1 MKKKNMRLLALL
13 LAAVLAL
20 SACGGGNKDDSSGG
34 GETTPPASTGTDTP
48 GTTPA
53 EPSEPA
59 GTKAEPVKDFTTYQT
74 AANEMETFLVFNNEG
89 QATQDV
95 LANCMAGLLE
105 VTPKGTLQPAI
116 ATEWGTEDGGLT
128 WTFKLRDDVTWVD
141 VNGNEKA
148 KCTAQDWLTS
158 LEWVLNYHKN
168 DAKNTSMPTQM
179 IAGAQEYYDY
189 TKELDE
195 ADAMA
200 LTAADDAFRNTV
212 GIEVPDDYT
221 IIYHC
226 CKNVTYFDSLAVA
239 APLMPLS
246 QAMVDELGVDNVKS
260 MQNTDMWY
268 NGPYLITEFIQGN
281 SKTLTRNEAYYD
293 KDCTLFDSVTVLMV
307 DDALMGQTL
316 FFNGDVDT
324 CSLSESNLHT
334 IYDDANHE
342 LRGNLVEDRA
352 AKYSY
357 TIHLNYGKRLEDG
370 TPDVN
375 WNTAIANEAFRQS
388 LYYGLDLTRFWAR
401 TNYIHP
407 EKLENVAYTMK
418 NLLYFSDGTD
428 YVEHVWEKIGLPEGK
443 GRYDAVKAQQ
453 YKEQAMEEL
462 AGKVTFPVQLDHYI
476 KASDQN
482 ALDQATVI
490 KEMVEALGT
499 DFITVN
505 IKTFVSSV
513 SKEVYTPQLNSW
525 SFSGWGADYAD
536 PENFLGQELYGND
549 SAYFAVGMSHTN
561 DPECLTDPG
570 LIATLEEFTA
580 MAEAA
585 SQIYDD
591 LDQRYDAYA
600 EAEAYFLNHA
610 LAIPTYYNI
619 PWQLTKVNVY
629 SKPFAMFG
637 MQNNL
642 YKNWETS
649 EEPYTTEQYAAFEA
663 AFNG

>member
-1 MKKKNMRLLALL
+1 MSSVSVSFFRYTVQSRRTVPAYRSMALFTSCSLRIAPPRSRLLPAPSPS
-13 LAAVLAL
+13 AAVAVTI
-20 SACGGGNKDDSSGG
+20 ACAVLGADPGDSVVTDPVAVGVHKAD
-34 GETTPPASTGTDTP
+34 PAAVVADAIAVGIQMGTD
-48 GTTPA
+48 
-53 EPSEPA
+53 
-59 GTKAEPVKDFTTYQT
+59 
-74 AANEMETFLVFNNEG
+74 
-89 QATQDV
+89 
-95 LANCMAGLLE
+95 
-105 VTPKGTLQPAI
+105 
-116 ATEWGTEDGGLT
+116 
-128 WTFKLRDDVTWVD
+128 
-141 VNGNEKA
+141 
-148 KCTAQDWLTS
+148 
-158 LEWVLNYHKN
+158 
-168 DAKNTSMPTQM
+168 
-179 IAGAQEYYDY
+179 AGAIVV
-189 TKELDE
+189 TN
-195 ADAMA
+195 AIVVGVHVIVAM
-200 LTAADDAFRNTV
+200 
-212 GIEVPDDYT
+212 
-221 IIYHC
+221 
-226 CKNVTYFDSLAVA
+226 SLAVA

-536 PENFLGQELYGND
+536 PQNFLGQQCYKTDG
-549 SAYFAVGMSHTN
+549 AYYEANYSHYNSTDN
-561 DPECLTDPG
+561 PE
-570 LIATLEEFTA
+570 LIATLEEFTKMVKDA
-580 MAEAA
+580 DAITDDMDARYEAYAQAEAFLLDHAIVIPTSYSVSVGMTKSNVWAQKYA
-585 SQIYDD
+585 SYGAQNGMYKNYITN
-591 LDQRYDAYA
+591 A
-600 EAEAYFLNHA
+600 EA
-610 LAIPTYYNI
+610 
-619 PWQLTKVNVY
+619 
-629 SKPFAMFG
+629 PF
-637 MQNNL
+637 
-642 YKNWETS
+642 
-649 EEPYTTEQYAAFEA
+649 TTEQMDQFEA
-663 AFNG
+663 DYNEGLY

>member
-1 MKKKNMRLLALL
+1 M
-13 LAAVLAL
+13 
-20 SACGGGNKDDSSGG
+20 
-34 GETTPPASTGTDTP
+34 
-48 GTTPA
+48 
-53 EPSEPA
+53 
-59 GTKAEPVKDFTTYQT
+59 
-74 AANEMETFLVFNNEG
+74 
-89 QATQDV
+89 
-95 LANCMAGLLE
+95 
-105 VTPKGTLQPAI
+105 
-116 ATEWGTEDGGLT
+116 
-128 WTFKLRDDVTWVD
+128 
-141 VNGNEKA
+141 
-148 KCTAQDWLTS
+148 
-158 LEWVLNYHKN
+158 
-168 DAKNTSMPTQM
+168 
-179 IAGAQEYYDY
+179 
-189 TKELDE
+189 
-195 ADAMA
+195 
-200 LTAADDAFRNTV
+200 
-212 GIEVPDDYT
+212 
-221 IIYHC
+221 
-226 CKNVTYFDSLAVA
+226 
-239 APLMPLS
+239 
-246 QAMVDELGVDNVKS
+246 
-260 MQNTDMWY
+260 
-268 NGPYLITEFIQGN
+268 
-281 SKTLTRNEAYYD
+281 
-293 KDCTLFDSVTVLMV
+293 
-307 DDALMGQTL
+307 
-316 FFNGDVDT
+316 
-324 CSLSESNLHT
+324 
-334 IYDDANHE
+334 
-342 LRGNLVEDRA
+342 
-352 AKYSY
+352 
-357 TIHLNYGKRLEDG
+357 
-370 TPDVN
+370 
-375 WNTAIANEAFRQS
+375 
-388 LYYGLDLTRFWAR
+388 
-401 TNYIHP
+401 
-407 EKLENVAYTMK
+407 
-418 NLLYFSDGTD
+418 
-428 YVEHVWEKIGLPEGK
+428 EHVWEKIGLPEGK

-453 YKEQAMEEL
+453 YKEQAMQEL

-513 SKEVYTPQLNSW
+513 SKEVHTPQLNSW